1 MYLSMYLK
9 HDKDICCIKK
19 NFRQN
24 STHWRTHEFTVQGRD
39 DSREQSVSSIPSTEP
54 ETLQASQASVST
66 ALQSASH
73 SSNLPKAPSTT
84 STSATPV
91 STQSSPFLK
100 PAQDCADVAEEIVD
114 DVFSTIDEVLS
125 AQDSSHKEF
134 HSAVLRALSKEP
146 AVVEAAEADQA
157 PGTPDEVES
166 CFFCFPPP
174 CSASA
179 HLAIYHCTG
188 RRGNPCLL
196 CPLFFLLG
204 WESAA
209 FVLPPYPQ
217 SRLLKS
223 FAWLFFYPPP
233 FSDVSYKGIRDVAV

>member
-1 MYLSMYLK
+1 M
-9 HDKDICCIKK
+9 
-19 NFRQN
+19 
-24 STHWRTHEFTVQGRD
+24 QGRD
-39 DSREQSVSSIPSTEP
+39 DSREQSASSLPSTEP

-84 STSATPV
+84 STSATPA
-91 STQSSPFLK
+91 STQSSPVLK

-146 AVVEAAEADQA
+146 SVVEAAEADQA

-174 CSASA
+174 LLSLRPSRYIPLHGETWEPLPAVPSLFPVGLRVC
-179 HLAIYHCTG
+179 
-188 RRGNPCLL
+188 CLCFTSL
-196 CPLFFLLG
+196 STVQAFKVFCLIIFLPTPFLWCLIQRHQRCGSLDDLFALWLD
-204 WESAA
+204 EE
-209 FVLPPYPQ
+209 L
-217 SRLLKS
+217 SRE
-223 FAWLFFYPPP
+223 
-233 FSDVSYKGIRDVAV
+233 DVKN